1 MLLTEA
7 AKSGSGFS
15 RWCFQS
21 SQEALISSVSRFCS
35 RCQRQARSADRRVIV
50 LTSNSGDDQ
59 SHVGTTAPPAGP

>member
-21 SQEALISSVSRFCS
+21 SQEALSSSVSRFCS
-35 RCQRQARSADRRVIV
+35 RYQRQARSADRRVIV
-50 LTSNSGDDQ
+50 LVSNRGGQ